1 MHQKDP
7 SAGFL
12 NLLEGVENRLKGIG
26 AKRVAGSDLYKLPFE
41 LTEEEKAGLSAT
53 KERMA
58 QSFKRA
64 FPPPYAR
71 AAA

>member
-1 MHQKDP
+1 MQQKDP
-7 SAGFL
+7 SAMHRGL
-12 NLLEGVENRLKGIG
+12 MEGTGNRLQSIG
-26 AKRVAGSDLYKLPFE
+26 AKRVAGGDLYQLPFE
-41 LTEEEKAGLSAT
+41 LTEEEKASLSAT
-53 KERMA
+53 KEQMA